1 MKKKKNYVNFAF
13 TRDKRR
19 VSSNFR
25 IVMKYFFS
33 KQKQSNRKK
42 SIQRRFKI
50 TSIDRKLRRK
60 RFEHKLIIFILQNFL
75 YAEKKREFNDLRIN
89 VIIFNVIFYD
99 DDHQ

>member
-1 MKKKKNYVNFAF
+1 MKDYVNFAL

-19 VSSNFR
+19 VSSDLQ

-50 TSIDRKLRRK
+50 TSIDRRLRRK
-60 RFEHKLIIFILQNFL
+60 RFEHKLIIFTLKNFFVRR
-75 YAEKKREFNDLRIN
+75 KKT
-89 VIIFNVIFYD
+89 
-99 DDHQ
+99 